1 MALYKVNDNF
11 LSYPQYK
18 QLNEV
23 MTSSE
28 FPWYYTPYV
37 AAVDPDESNKDS
49 YQFVHPFWMNN
60 MGFYNPN
67 TDKISDILMR
77 INPQVLL
84 KCKANLQ
91 PKCHVIRPSEWHTD
105 FTPPL
110 NDWTTA
116 IYYMNDNNGYTE
128 FKDGDIISSVANRIV
143 FFNGLQE
150 HRGTTCTDSKVRL
163 VINFNFIGGE
173 HAIKASN

>member
-1 MALYKVNDNF
+1 MALYKVIDNF

-23 MTSSE
+23 MISSE

-37 AAVDPDESNKDS
+37 AAVNPDESNKDS
-49 YQFVHPFWMNN
+49 YQFVHPFWMNK

-91 PKCHVIRPSEWHTD
+91 PRCHVIRTSEWHTD

-128 FKDGDIISSVANRIV
+128 FKDGDIINSVANRIV

>member
-1 MALYKVNDNF
+1 MALHQVIDNF

-18 QLNEV
+18 QLKEV
-23 MTSSE
+23 MTSSD
-28 FPWYYTPYV
+28 FPWYFTPYV
-37 AAVDPDESNKDS
+37 ASTTPEQNNEDA
-49 YQFVHPFWMNN
+49 YQFVHPFWMNK

-67 TDKISDILMR
+67 TDKISDILMK

-91 PKCHVIRPSEWHTD
+91 PKSHNVRPHEWHTD

-110 NDWTTA
+110 ADWTTA

-128 FKDGDIISSVANRIV
+128 FKDGDIINSVANRIV
-143 FFNGLQE
+143 FFNGLNE
-150 HRGTTCTDSKVRL
+150 HRGTTCTDTKARI

-173 HAIKASN
+173 HAIKAGN

>member
-1 MALYKVNDNF
+1 MALYKVIDNF

-49 YQFVHPFWMNN
+49 YQFVHPFWMNK

-84 KCKANLQ
+84 KSKANLQ